1 MMDYK
6 MDNNVDTRKADN
18 TIINHKKELDKV
30 DEQIDIQRN
39 KMQELNDMQESV
51 NEIVDNINQ
60 CIELLSKSIKGPTT
74 ENMFN
79 DMYNTNKNFGSNV
92 STNIE
97 NNQLEVRKRLNE
109 LYKEKDN
116 ILEENKNN
124 SQKEE
129 YKRYE

>member
-1 MMDYK
+1 MDYK
-6 MDNNVDTRKADN
+6 MDNNEDTRKADN

-92 STNIE
+92 SNNIE

>member
-1 MMDYK
+1 MDYK

>member
-1 MMDYK
+1 
-6 MDNNVDTRKADN
+6 
-18 TIINHKKELDKV
+18 
-30 DEQIDIQRN
+30 
-39 KMQELNDMQESV
+39 MQELNDMQESV

-92 STNIE
+92 SNNIE